1 MLDFHAFNPKKSKEA
16 YIMNPIKEDLISEI
30 IRVSQTNL
38 LGKCE
43 GKKGSDEHERD
54 CVDWIRK
61 NAAKYRKHFHD
72 RLGELSAQ
80 DLGGILKEL
89 KASTKDL
96 NDILDDCLSF
106 PLVNR
111 PS

>member
-1 MLDFHAFNPKKSKEA
+1 MLGFHVNIPEKSRVELL
-16 YIMNPIKEDLISEI
+16 MGPIKEGLISEI

-38 LGKCE
+38 LGRYE
-43 GKKGSDEHERD
+43 GHAGSDEHERG

-61 NAAKYRKHFHD
+61 NAANYRKHFHD
-72 RLGELSAQ
+72 RLEEFSAQ

-89 KASTKDL
+89 KESRKDL

-106 PLVNR
+106 PLANPPV
-111 PS
+111 